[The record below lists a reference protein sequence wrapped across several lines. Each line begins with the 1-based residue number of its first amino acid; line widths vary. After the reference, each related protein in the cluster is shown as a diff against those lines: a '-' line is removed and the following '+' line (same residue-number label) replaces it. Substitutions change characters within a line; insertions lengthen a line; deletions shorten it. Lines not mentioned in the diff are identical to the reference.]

1 MFSSITF
8 SLSQPPHSFSSP
20 TADKADKPADSL
32 IGSLYSAVSLP
43 LSFPLSPLVSLCS
56 SGQFPFRQFGT

>member
-8 SLSQPPHSFSSP
+8 SLFCSAQPPHSISSP

-32 IGSLYSAVSLP
+32 IGSLYSA
-43 LSFPLSPLVSLCS
+43 LSPPL
-56 SGQFPFRQFGT
+56 FPPFSPCFSV